1 MIRVQFPYPHED
13 LSPNAR
19 VHHMA
24 RWRAGKHTKENAE
37 WMVKIAKPRD
47 WSHDGR
53 LPIAI
58 TFHPIQGKRAK
69 DVDNYLASEK
79 PRIDGV
85 ALGLGLDDRLFDLT
99 PALGEPVPNGAVV
112 YEIGGEL

>member
-1 MIRVQFPYPHED
+1 VIRVEFPYAHEH

-24 RWRAGKHTKENAE
+24 RWRAGKNTKENAQ
-37 WMVKIAKPRD
+37 WQVKICKPRD
-47 WSHDGR
+47 WSHEGR
-53 LPIAI
+53 LPISI
-58 TFHPIQGKRAK
+58 TFHPIAGKAAK

-85 ALGLGLDDRLFDLT
+85 ALGLGLDDKLFDLK
-99 PALGEPVPNGAVV
+99 PQLGEPVPHGAVV